1 MGLGFAFSSLLIH
14 VLRFYKL
21 RPDKCML
28 KLFCMVGCI
37 ENFNRQFGLKL
48 THHDINNI
56 YIYIYCKIEFN
67 QPSYWLYSVP
77 NLLII

>member
-56 YIYIYCKIEFN
+56 YIYIVR
-67 QPSYWLYSVP
+67 L
-77 NLLII
+77 NLINHLIGFIPCQICL